1 LIYLDYIQQHLEPY
15 KHKKNTYRNKKIW
28 LDLYFKIIKAN
39 PENYFD
45 ANRNYP
51 NDVRLFVNTIN
62 NPSHKNK
69 EGRQYAPLTKKQALA
84 HIRYFIEGNFTLY
97 DLGKIFPKNFWKRQ
111 LGLIKGSKP
120 LTIDRKPTIDELKK
134 LLNHANILYKAIFFT
149 SATSGQRIES
159 ILKLEIDDIDFD
171 YEPVKLTIY
180 PDASKSGN
188 PIITFITPECSD
200 VIKQWLNVRDS
211 RLKTMINRSIER
223 IKTMEKNRKRNPIE
237 EKKDE
242 TTKLLFPVKYATVQQ
257 AFMRLLN
264 KAGLDKRNVRTTNRY
279 ELHIHSLRKFFISQ
293 LKQVPEIPESVIH
306 ILAGQEGYMGGSYD
320 RFDADD
326 LAGHYKKGIHKLNIY
341 EGVPKEE
348 LTQIKEEIRKEMK
361 TKMDEKFKA
370 QGEYI
375 RIISDIQQEKI
386 KLTEHEKELIEDWGL
401 PVLSAT
407 DEDWEYYSKNGT
419 EEAFETNTILERL
432 RKKRRKRQ

>member
-1 LIYLDYIQQHLEPY
+1 MDYIEQHLEPY

-28 LDLYFKIIKAN
+28 LKLYFKIIKAN

-45 ANRNYP
+45 VDRNYP

-62 NPSHKNK
+62 NPNYMNK

-111 LGLIKGSKP
+111 MGLIKGSKP
-120 LTIDRKPTIDELKK
+120 TTLDRKPTIDELKN

-149 SATSGQRIES
+149 SAASGQRIES
-159 ILKLEIDDIDFD
+159 ILKLEIDDIDFK

-188 PIITFITPECSD
+188 PIITFITPECAD

-211 RLKTMINRSIER
+211 RIKTMINRSEKR
-223 IKTMEKNRKRNPIE
+223 IKTMEKNGRNNPIK

-257 AFMRLLN
+257 AFTRLLN

-293 LKQVPEIPESVIH
+293 LKQVPEIPEAIIH
-306 ILAGQEGYMGGSYD
+306 ILAGQEGYMGVSYD
-320 RFDADD
+320 RFDAED

-341 EGVPKEE
+341 EGVPKDE
-348 LTQIKEEIRKEMK
+348 LEQVKDEIRNEMK
-361 TKMDEKFKA
+361 TKMNEKFKA

-375 RIISDIQQEKI
+375 RIITDIQQGEI
-386 KLTEHEKELIEDWGL
+386 KLTEYEKELIEDWGL
-401 PVLSAT
+401 LVLSAT
-407 DEDWEYYSKNGT
+407 DEDWDDYGENDV
-419 EEAFETNTILERL
+419 EEAFETATILERI
-432 RKKRRKRQ
+432 RKKRRKK